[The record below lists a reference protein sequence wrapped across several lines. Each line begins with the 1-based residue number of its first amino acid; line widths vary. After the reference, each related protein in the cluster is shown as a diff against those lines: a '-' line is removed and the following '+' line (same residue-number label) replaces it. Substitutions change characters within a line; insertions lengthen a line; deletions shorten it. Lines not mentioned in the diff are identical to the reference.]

1 MGGGVEP
8 GGVFGADCGG
18 DLADPIPAS
27 ACEGGF
33 FVLDEEKK
41 CLSLVEGMVQQGR
54 PVTIER
60 LDDILRDHYE
70 RLRFLEDDRVD
81 ATIRSDYAQ
90 LIERAQHDLEA
101 SNVLW
106 SMKWFVMQCRL
117 NPVFARKRDR
127 LLSFMAP
134 R

>member
-1 MGGGVEP
+1 M
-8 GGVFGADCGG
+8 
-18 DLADPIPAS
+18 
-27 ACEGGF
+27 
-33 FVLDEEKK
+33 LDEEMK
-41 CLSLVEGMVQQGR
+41 CMGLVEGLVQQGG

-60 LDDILRDHYE
+60 LDGILRDHYE

-81 ATIRSDYAQ
+81 EDIRRDFAQ
-90 LIERAQHDLEA
+90 LLERAQEDLEA
-101 SNVLW
+101 SNILW

-117 NPVFARKRDR
+117 NPLLARKRER

>member
-1 MGGGVEP
+1 M
-8 GGVFGADCGG
+8 
-18 DLADPIPAS
+18 LN
-27 ACEGGF
+27 
-33 FVLDEEKK
+33 EERQ
-41 CLSLVEGMVQQGR
+41 CMLLVEGMAQQGR

-81 ATIRSDYAQ
+81 ETIRSDYAQ
-90 LIERAQHDLEA
+90 LIERAQQDLEA
-101 SNVLW
+101 SNILW

-117 NPVFARKRDR
+117 NPALTRKRDR
-127 LLSFMAP
+127 LLSFTAP

>member
-1 MGGGVEP
+1 M
-8 GGVFGADCGG
+8 
-18 DLADPIPAS
+18 LK
-27 ACEGGF
+27 
-33 FVLDEEKK
+33 EEME
-41 CLSLVEGMVQQGR
+41 CMLLVEGMVQQGR

-81 ATIRSDYAQ
+81 PTIRSDYAQ
-90 LIERAQHDLEA
+90 LIEQAQHDLEA
-101 SNVLW
+101 SNTLW

-117 NPVFARKRDR
+117 NPALSRKRDR
-127 LLSFMAP
+127 LLSFTAP